1 MITKRDEEILKFIN
15 FFGKTYTKVL
25 EKTFFPSFSAA
36 ENRVA
41 NLKKQDI
48 ISFWN
53 TNLVSPRRA
62 IVLSESTKNYFE
74 RHLDIKVKKTKIHL
88 STIEHNI
95 IEQITFF
102 WLQKIGEV
110 KRTVVFITP
119 PINNLNYD
127 IIWHG
132 KNRCKKI
139 ITKRVV

>member
-102 WLQKIGEV
+102 WLQKIG
-110 KRTVVFITP
+110 
-119 PINNLNYD
+119 
-127 IIWHG
+127 
-132 KNRCKKI
+132 
-139 ITKRVV
+139 RVS

>member
-74 RHLDIKVKKTKIHL
+74 NIDKTH
-88 STIEHNI
+88 
-95 IEQITFF
+95 TFS
-102 WLQKIGEV
+102 LQY
-110 KRTVVFITP
+110 
-119 PINNLNYD
+119 NYKPD
-127 IIWHG
+127 
-132 KNRCKKI
+132 KNQNYWIMNKEKFEI
-139 ITKRVV
+139 